1 MGIKEIVLTIGGI
14 MLASGFLKIFFD
26 LLFLAQRIANGIH
39 PLY

>member
-1 MGIKEIVLTIGGI
+1 MKEIVLTIGGV
-14 MLASGFLKIFFD
+14 LFVSGFLKIFFD